1 MSRFQPHLDI
11 LPPAQRKIWPLLAPS
26 ARLGFVLYGGTAI
39 ALRLGHRSSV
49 DFDFFTDKP
58 LDRRSIEGEF
68 VFFERSKVIQDH
80 KDTLSLLTP
89 LGSEDV
95 RISFF
100 GDIAIGR
107 VGIPDRTPDGVLY
120 VASVADLMATKL
132 KVIQQR
138 IESKDYR
145 DLAAILR
152 SGANLEVGLA
162 SAAALYGPS
171 FQPSEAM
178 KALTYF
184 EGGDLAALDAVDKK
198 ALIDAVARVRH
209 VPLAT
214 LASKSLSA

>member
-1 MSRFQPHLDI
+1 
-11 LPPAQRKIWPLLAPS
+11 
-26 ARLGFVLYGGTAI
+26 
-39 ALRLGHRSSV
+39 
-49 DFDFFTDKP
+49 
-58 LDRRSIEGEF
+58 
-68 VFFERSKVIQDH
+68 
-80 KDTLSLLTP
+80 LLTP